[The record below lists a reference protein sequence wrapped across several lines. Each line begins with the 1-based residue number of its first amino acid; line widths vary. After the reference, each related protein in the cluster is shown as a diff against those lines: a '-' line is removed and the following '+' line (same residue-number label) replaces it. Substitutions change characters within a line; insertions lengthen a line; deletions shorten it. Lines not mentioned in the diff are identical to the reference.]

1 MVRACMRCWY
11 QRRMARYAWCI
22 DYTALNNK
30 TITDKHPL
38 PNISAMFLQRLE
50 GTAYFLSSLTLA
62 SGYYHF
68 KQRQTDIE
76 KRQHLRPPAAAAA
89 ANGLYEFVRMPMGAV
104 ECTSDVPTSEP
115 STTT

>member
-1 MVRACMRCWY
+1 
-11 QRRMARYAWCI
+11 
-22 DYTALNNK
+22 
-30 TITDKHPL
+30 
-38 PNISAMFLQRLE
+38 MFLQRLE

-76 KRQHLRPPAAAAA
+76 KRQHLRPPAAAD
-89 ANGLYEFVRMPMGAV
+89 GLYEFVRNAHGAV
-104 ECTSDVPTSEP
+104 ERAGHVPTSKP